1 MRSKKIRAL
10 IIIIACAALVGALLF
25 IAFGGTPRR
34 GEYIS
39 EYGTRYY
46 IDSEEISRL
55 GVKVELSAGGTRKEI
70 TLNVVYTYA
79 LYTEDFEQRI
89 TMRLD
94 RVEYEGDDM
103 AVKNLISSLNRDIA
117 CASDTKYEL
126 GNLSL
131 RASTDGDYARSAG
144 TVRIN
149 GELLKRK

>member
-10 IIIIACAALVGALLF
+10 IIIIVCAALVGALLF
-25 IAFGGTPRR
+25 LAFGGTPRR
-34 GEYIS
+34 GEYVS

-46 IDSEEISRL
+46 IDREEISRL
-55 GVKVELSAGGTRKEI
+55 GVKAELSVGGVNKEI
-70 TLNVVYTYA
+70 TLNVVYAYS

-89 TMRLD
+89 LMRLD
-94 RVEYEGDDM
+94 RVEYEGEDTV
-103 AVKNLISSLNRDIA
+103 VKNLVSSLNRDIA

-131 RASTDGDYARSAG
+131 RASTDGDYARGVGS
-144 TVRIN
+144 VRIN